1 MEFPHFALLVVEVF
15 NFLCFAF
22 ILKKI
27 VDSYIPSG
35 PRCRHAIQYKYH
47 PFITLKKKKKNLHSQ
62 YFYNI
67 FTTNYWW
74 LVVINSNL
82 NLTLR
87 LLFYSNNNN
96 Q

>member
-1 MEFPHFALLVVEVF
+1 MEFPRFALLVVEVF

-35 PRCRHAIQYKYH
+35 PRCRHAIQYKYY
-47 PFITLKKKKKNLHSQ
+47 PFITLKKKKKIHSQ

-67 FTTNYWW
+67 FTINHWW